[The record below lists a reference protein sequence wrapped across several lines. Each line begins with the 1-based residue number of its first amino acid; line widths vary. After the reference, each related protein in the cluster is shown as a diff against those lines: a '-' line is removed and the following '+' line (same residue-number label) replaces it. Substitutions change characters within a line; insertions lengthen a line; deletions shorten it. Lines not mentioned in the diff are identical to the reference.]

1 MLTSTMLPW
10 NPMLVALFSFRAD
23 FTAAIRS
30 PRLVVM
36 FLMMGVVMKKMICK
50 ILILSAEST
59 KDMRSHH
66 LLVNK
71 RKHIATHDGDYEDHD
86 VVDQ

>member
-1 MLTSTMLPW
+1 MFVMLL
-10 NPMLVALFSFRAD
+10 
-23 FTAAIRS
+23 I
-30 PRLVVM
+30 
-36 FLMMGVVMKKMICK
+36 MGVAMKKMICK

-71 RKHIATHDGDYEDHD
+71 RKHIATHDHDYEDDD

>member
-1 MLTSTMLPW
+1 MFVMLLFMV
-10 NPMLVALFSFRAD
+10 VA
-23 FTAAIRS
+23 
-30 PRLVVM
+30 
-36 FLMMGVVMKKMICK
+36 MKKMICK

>member
-1 MLTSTMLPW
+1 M
-10 NPMLVALFSFRAD
+10 
-23 FTAAIRS
+23 I
-30 PRLVVM
+30 VM
-36 FLMMGVVMKKMICK
+36 IMGVAMKKMICK

-66 LLVNK
+66 LLFNN
-71 RKHIATHDGDYEDHD
+71 RKHIATHDGGYEDHD

>member
-1 MLTSTMLPW
+1 
-10 NPMLVALFSFRAD
+10 
-23 FTAAIRS
+23 
-30 PRLVVM
+30 M